1 MGEDE
6 IIELIRSELMEINT
20 GIPAEIVSYAGGLAS
35 VKPSGKQLFKDGRE
49 IEYPVIHN
57 CPVQWPRFNGG
68 KAGFKGKVSVGDGC
82 WLSFSQRSMDSFLSG
97 SGDDTR
103 SFDLNDCVV
112 QMGVYSGT
120 RSKWEENNDSAVMYF
135 GDAAVQITESG
146 EIHMHG
152 TKIFHHAPV
161 TGDSTATYTG
171 EVQGN
176 GVKTSSHVHSGVQSG
191 SSNTGN
197 PVK

>member
-20 GIPAEIVSYAGGLAS
+20 GIPAEIVSYADGIAS
-35 VKPSGKQLFKDGRE
+35 VKPAGKQLFKDGRE

-57 CPVQWPRFNGG
+57 CPVQWPRFSGG

-82 WLSFSQRSMDSFLSG
+82 WMSFSQRSMDSFLSG

-120 RSKWEENNDSAVMYF
+120 RSKWEDNNDSAVMYF

-152 TKIFHHAPV
+152 TRIFHHAPV
-161 TGDSTATYTG
+161 VGDDDAIYQGEVIGDDVSTSNHIHRDSTG
-171 EVQGN
+171 KN
-176 GVKTSSHVHSGVQSG
+176 TS
-191 SSNTGN
+191 T